1 MKLKELKDDPDKNK
15 KIKGLWET
23 ADQKLKDKL

>member
-1 MKLKELKDDPDKNK
+1 MKLKELKGEPQLNK

-23 ADQKLKDKL
+23 ADPKLRD